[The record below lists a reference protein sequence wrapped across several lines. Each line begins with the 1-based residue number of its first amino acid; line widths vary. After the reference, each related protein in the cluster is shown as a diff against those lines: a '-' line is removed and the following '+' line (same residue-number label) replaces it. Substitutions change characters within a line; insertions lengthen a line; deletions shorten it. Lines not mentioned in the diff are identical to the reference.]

1 MTSLPTETVWFS
13 ILETKEGSE
22 FAAPP
27 LPPTPLDLAVNEAVA
42 SDSSG

>member
-13 ILETKEGSE
+13 IRETKEGSE
-22 FAAPP
+22 E
-27 LPPTPLDLAVNEAVA
+27 LPPGLDLAVNEAVA

>member
-13 ILETKEGSE
+13 IRETKEGSE
-22 FAAPP
+22 EL
-27 LPPTPLDLAVNEAVA
+27 LPPGLDLAVNEAVA